1 MSNKAIGIVAYITI
15 IGWIIAFVIHKGKD
29 DKSAMA
35 GYHIEQSLG
44 LIVVAIGLSIIG
56 NILTAMISILGL
68 LVLVLNLGIIIL
80 WVIGLLNAINEKREP
95 IPVIGEFFEGKFG
108 FINS

>member
-15 IGWIIAFVIHKGKD
+15 IG
-29 DKSAMA
+29 S
-35 GYHIEQSLG
+35 
-44 LIVVAIGLSIIG
+44 
-56 NILTAMISILGL
+56 ILTAMISILVP
-68 LVLVLNLGIIIL
+68 LVLLLNLGLFIL

-108 FINS
+108 FING